1 MNQFESKDSQ
11 PISSEADE
19 GWLVQVYGRNR
30 RLLCVLD
37 PSHGWLFLL
46 GCGVGGLLTVLW
58 FNMARYSAP
67 VEPAPP
73 TEIPQMQ
80 ID

>member
-1 MNQFESKDSQ
+1 MNQFESKESR

-19 GWLVQVYGRNR
+19 GWLIQVYGRNR
-30 RLLCVLD
+30 RLLCVLEA
-37 PSHGWLFLL
+37 SHGWLFLL
-46 GCGVGGLLTVLW
+46 GFGVGGLLTVFW